1 MASIIYANLDDKQI
15 MKDFIKRC
23 PTVVAM
29 NMETKNRVNL
39 HMEMLGDQ
47 HNEIYDFLKTVYI
60 DINNQL
66 GDDIIAGVAWA

>member
-29 NMETKNRVNL
+29 NIETKNRINL
-39 HMEMLGDQ
+39 HIEMLGDQ